1 MMKLYSITGTIKC
14 GHRLYTLHKMIV
26 APSAKNAL
34 EQYLVEHPHAKN
46 ISVKYKYDLR
56 HEKNPHIIFTNTTK
70 KS

>member
-1 MMKLYSITGTIKC
+1 
-14 GHRLYTLHKMIV
+14 MIV